1 MRNIYTRIFGEEFMN
16 SPVEGTIEESKFMDK
31 KIKELLLDCQD
42 SFQYIVDCEYWQHI
56 EECSGAEILINE
68 IQEILDERC

>member
-31 KIKELLLDCQD
+31 KIKE
-42 SFQYIVDCEYWQHI
+42 FK
-56 EECSGAEILINE
+56 
-68 IQEILDERC
+68 ERNKLNK

>member
-1 MRNIYTRIFGEEFMN
+1 
-16 SPVEGTIEESKFMDK
+16 MDK

-68 IQEILDERC
+68 IHEILDERC

>member
-31 KIKELLLDCQD
+31 KIKETYINVNRDYYDCQF
-42 SFQYIVDCEYWQHI
+42 SSNW
-56 EECSGAEILINE
+56 LKK
-68 IQEILDERC
+68 